1 MAQLLLI
8 ALLKAGII
16 QNTDIAVMFVPFWI
30 TFVPLCAIGFLCFIA
45 LLVNLASCCCKFTAI
60 NKEEFGAVLL
70 LNFICLGGIG
80 LTALFVVHYQEHLK
94 AGSLRMQRNLF
105 IVEGASVAFL
115 AIGSILLMRFRLK
128 LK

>member
-8 ALLKAGII
+8 VLLKAGII
-16 QNTDIAVMFVPFWI
+16 QNTDIAVIFVPFWI

-70 LNFICLGGIG
+70 LNFLCLGGIG
-80 LTALFVVHYQEHLK
+80 LTALFVVHYQQHLK
-94 AGSLRMQRNLF
+94 AGALRMQRNLF